1 MKGKKVEKFK
11 EQGFTLLELLVVV
24 ALVGIVMAGIYSTYA
39 SQQKSYITQDQVAAM
54 QQNLR
59 AAMYYMGREI
69 RMAGCDP
76 TGDANARILN
86 AGPATISFT
95 LDITDNT
102 GTGDPDGDT
111 SDANENITYVLYDP
125 DGDGIN
131 DLGRN
136 TGGGNQLV
144 AEDIDALDF
153 VYLDGA
159 SPPNVL
165 NDPVTGNVTAANIAQ
180 IRSVQV
186 TLLART
192 SRGDPGYTN
201 NTVYQNQQGT
211 TIYTAPGDNNR
222 RRLLTTLIRC
232 RNLGF

>member
-11 EQGFTLLELLVVV
+11 ERGFTLTELLVAV

-86 AGPATISFT
+86 AGPATFSFT
-95 LDITDNT
+95 LDITDT
-102 GTGDPDGDT
+102 AGTGEPDGDT
-111 SDANENITYVLYDP
+111 SDANENITYLLYDP
-125 DGDGIN
+125 DGDGIT
-131 DLGRN
+131 DLGRD

-144 AEDIDALDF
+144 AENIDALDF
-153 VYLDGA
+153 VYLDANG
-159 SPPNVL
+159 
-165 NDPVTGNVTAANIAQ
+165 TITATLSD

-186 TLLART
+186 TLVART
-192 SRGDPGYTN
+192 GRGDPGYTN
-201 NTVYQNQQGT
+201 TTVYQNQQGT
-211 TIYTAPGDNNR
+211 TIYTALGDNNR

>member
-1 MKGKKVEKFK
+1 MKVERFK
-11 EQGFTLLELLVVV
+11 ERGFTLTELLVVL

-39 SQQKSYITQDQVAAM
+39 SQQKSYVTQDQVAAM

-76 TGDANARILN
+76 TGDANARIVN
-86 AGPATISFT
+86 AGSATINFT
-95 LDITDNT
+95 LDITDNA

-111 SDANENITYVLYDP
+111 SDANENITYRLYDP
-125 DGDGIN
+125 DGDGVT
-131 DLGRN
+131 DLGRD

-144 AEDIDALDF
+144 AENIDALDF
-153 VYLDGA
+153 VYLDASGA
-159 SPPNVL
+159 I
-165 NDPVTGNVTAANIAQ
+165 TATLSD

-186 TLLART
+186 TLVART
-192 SRGDPGYTN
+192 GRGDPGYTDS
-201 NTVYQNQQGT
+201 TAYQNQQGT
-211 TIYTAPGDNNR
+211 IIYTAPGDNNR
-222 RRLLTTLIRC
+222 RRLLTTFIRC

>member
-11 EQGFTLLELLVVV
+11 ERGFTLIELLVVV
-24 ALVGIVMAGIYSTYA
+24 ALAGIVMAGIYSTYA

-86 AGPATISFT
+86 AGSATFSIT
-95 LDITDNT
+95 LDITDNA

-111 SDANENITYVLYDP
+111 SDANENITYLLYDP
-125 DGDGIN
+125 DGDGIT
-131 DLGRN
+131 DLGRD

-144 AEDIDALDF
+144 AENIDALDF
-153 VYLDGA
+153 VYLDANG
-159 SPPNVL
+159 
-165 NDPVTGNVTAANIAQ
+165 TVTATLSD

-186 TLLART
+186 TLVART

-201 NTVYQNQQGT
+201 TTAYQNQQGI

-222 RRLLTTLIRC
+222 RRLLTTFIRC

>member
-11 EQGFTLLELLVVV
+11 ERGFTLIELLVVV

-39 SQQKSYITQDQVAAM
+39 SQQKSYVTQDQVAAM

-86 AGPATISFT
+86 AGSATFSIT
-95 LDITDNT
+95 LDITDNA

-111 SDANENITYVLYDP
+111 SDANENITYLLYDP
-125 DGDGIN
+125 DGDGIT
-131 DLGRN
+131 DLGRD

-144 AEDIDALDF
+144 AENIDALDF
-153 VYLDGA
+153 VYLDANG
-159 SPPNVL
+159 
-165 NDPVTGNVTAANIAQ
+165 TVTATLSD

-186 TLLART
+186 TLVART

-201 NTVYQNQQGT
+201 TTAYQNQQGI

-222 RRLLTTLIRC
+222 RRLLTTFIRC
-232 RNLGF
+232 RNLGL